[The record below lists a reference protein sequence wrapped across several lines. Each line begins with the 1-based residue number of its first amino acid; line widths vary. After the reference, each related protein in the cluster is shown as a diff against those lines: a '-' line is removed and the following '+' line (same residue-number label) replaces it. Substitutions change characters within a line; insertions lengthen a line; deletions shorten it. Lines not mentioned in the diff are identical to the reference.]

1 MELRPPADSGGFSR
15 RIELNAPL
23 PNAPLSQRPGDEK
36 GGTGARDVP
45 FLADLRHGPDLL
57 GISDAVQPLVEL
69 IAHRD
74 SQTPMMI
81 AIVGP
86 SGSGKSFVLNRVVA
100 GVEIL
105 SAAAK
110 SVDGPFASQIVAVH
124 ADAASIATDPAAA
137 LAAATYSALRDNSG
151 GYAALA
157 DEAAHAGG
165 DPHLAAAKASERY
178 DEARRRLEAERQARD
193 ETEARRARLS
203 DAVLFETPGSRV
215 DAYVRASRGRIEG
228 RLRRFDLI
236 TGEPAANFKELVRD
250 IAGAG
255 AGSRISIGLRSIW
268 GYRRQTRL
276 LLWAVV
282 CFLAALAVAQLRGPV
297 VGDWLRGQGGFATS
311 TADWIGAHG
320 AWIDSAVALL
330 VVLGGLALALN
341 FWRAFVF
348 AGSLDRAARLLNH
361 DVRERARDLD
371 AASARLNRR
380 LATLSAEAEAAARNA
395 EAAEQRAKL
404 RGSVAVDRGTS
415 PLFLDSTRAPQT
427 AARAF
432 FAVLDK
438 GVEGSGELSAPA
450 VAVAPAAPIAA
461 PKRIVLA
468 VDNLDALSPSQ
479 ALDVIET
486 TRSLLG
492 QSFVA
497 LFAFDPLRLAPALG
511 ADAGRLAN
519 RLDGLFQI
527 VFNAGQA
534 GVVGGDRLVA
544 RLLGGGAGQAP
555 RPIDAR
561 QSMLREPVGAAEGS
575 LLTALAPIAAATP
588 RDAKRFVN
596 VYRLARVG
604 ASSRAAI
611 ALALA
616 VAQSG
621 DLEMQAAFARLVEEN
636 PDGALPDPP
645 GPPAL
650 VDALRV
656 ARASGVGA
664 LRSIDLRE
672 AQAIVRRYQPIG

>member
-268 GYRRQTRL
+268 AYRRQTRL

-311 TADWIGAHG
+311 IADWIGAHG
-320 AWIDSAVALL
+320 AWIDSVVALL

-341 FWRAFVF
+341 LWRAFVF

-380 LATLSAEAEAAARNA
+380 LATLSAEAEAAARHA

-450 VAVAPAAPIAA
+450 VAVAPAASVAA

-479 ALDVIET
+479 ALDIIET

-497 LFAFDPLRLAPALG
+497 LFAFDPLRLAPALA
-511 ADAGRLAN
+511 ADAGWLAN
-519 RLDGLFQI
+519 RLDGL
-527 VFNAGQA
+527 
-534 GVVGGDRLVA
+534 
-544 RLLGGGAGQAP
+544 
-555 RPIDAR
+555 
-561 QSMLREPVGAAEGS
+561 
-575 LLTALAPIAAATP
+575 
-588 RDAKRFVN
+588 
-596 VYRLARVG
+596 
-604 ASSRAAI
+604 
-611 ALALA
+611 
-616 VAQSG
+616 
-621 DLEMQAAFARLVEEN
+621 
-636 PDGALPDPP
+636 
-645 GPPAL
+645 
-650 VDALRV
+650 
-656 ARASGVGA
+656 
-664 LRSIDLRE
+664 
-672 AQAIVRRYQPIG
+672 